1 MRKLNWPIIVT
12 WTIMLGIGYLT
23 LRAIVFMLKAIL

>member
-1 MRKLNWPIIVT
+1 MKNINWPVLVT
-12 WTIMLGIGYLT
+12 WIVMLGIGYLT